1 MRYGRRRGGSTLD
14 RYRYSRLLGSKIP
27 SSMRKYFS
35 LDYKFYRGGAI
46 EDGEVESCGGIVED
60 EEPTEAVNKLTEV
73 SEKPAE
79 AVKKQNKG
87 TVVTSRKLP
96 NLFGEGYLQ
105 VKAGKVESDLV
116 SSIKCD
122 TEKKLLEETF
132 STLPRYFSIQD
143 VILSSKF
150 AKGLISLGTFTSE
163 MFNTSYCYRLAYID
177 YCDKVGTALDAVLK
191 KSLQYSNVI
200 HIFDYYEGYK
210 MYNLSDITES
220 VRLSREKVSSV
231 TQEEIEVQEEQGTP
245 TKEITPEEKEVERVL
260 STCDEVMEWLVHSEE
275 NSTEEEKATELV
287 TISEST
293 EATEE
298 SEYDELETRLE
309 KKAESKAANKKKK
322 SKTKGTKVSQ
332 KQEKPSKKKKKVEKN
347 NFFGN
352 DFSVA
357 RDKNV
362 LFYFVGKIEN
372 QINLLNAIECKAGS
386 VYSIR
391 DLNQRVRKNTG
402 SHLQY
407 TKEKVLIQ
415 DATSISP
422 DCRYLLLNL
431 SLTGK
436 VSDLPLYIL
445 FFRNASNARF
455 ICQGRVESLEAY
467 KTHILNPDKDIQIVK
482 NTLVENILK
491 EPEVVVVREVAVTKE
506 GKESNGTAEVEVE
519 DSIVPNLDTQT
530 SVDDMISIT
539 DIDTMTE
546 EWIQSEKSENKYSKA
561 GSATLNYSTYIGRRP
576 QIARCNITI
585 GVSSNFYKT
594 LGNRML
600 PCWLSDNVY
609 KCNIY
614 LEILLGRFESK
625 FFLKELTHGV
635 HYLRNS
641 KHTYYIIN
649 SGLVDIFGNDIF
661 FSFKCT
667 RTENKVQFSS
677 LDIVTSIKSA
687 QILNFSIS
695 LLELYQLKAISLWDK
710 GTEYFDAKM
719 EDFDFLS
726 MERLLHVTHER
737 SYRYPSAV
745 AKLSVDRLFT
755 YIKDSIKI
763 AVRISQVDTEY
774 VKPIFYPCDV
784 TRLEYFIPVH
794 IFTSISEEPEL
805 GVIVNKDPDG
815 MWNVMTVLPY
825 EVLLTNHR
833 MLTIY
838 SSRGRC

>member
-1 MRYGRRRGGSTLD
+1 
-14 RYRYSRLLGSKIP
+14 
-27 SSMRKYFS
+27 MRKYFS
-35 LDYKFYRGGAI
+35 LDYKYYRGGAV
-46 EDGEVESCGGIVED
+46 EDTESGLQNEVEDSSSAQQKVRVQTQKEVRALSK
-60 EEPTEAVNKLTEV
+60 EPDLISDGV
-73 SEKPAE
+73 
-79 AVKKQNKG
+79 
-87 TVVTSRKLP
+87 
-96 NLFGEGYLQ
+96 LQ
-105 VKAGKVESDLV
+105 VKVTKQV
-116 SSIKCD
+116 CP
-122 TEKKLLEETF
+122 
-132 STLPRYFSIQD
+132 TLPTHNNFERRNKCCVEGDKILEK
-143 VILSSKF
+143 VLSSF
-150 AKGLISLGTFTSE
+150 PGYVSLVEAVLFDKYASGELTVNTFTVELCSV
-163 MFNTSYCYRLAYID
+163 SYCYRQLFYSF
-177 YCDKVGTALDAVLK
+177 CDRTGRPHNLETAK
-191 KSLQYSNVI
+191 TRFSNGI
-200 HIFDYYEGYK
+200 CIFDYYEGCKTYALV
-210 MYNLSDITES
+210 NITEQA
-220 VRLSREKVSSV
+220 RKHREQVAL
-231 TQEEIEVQEEQGTP
+231 EV
-245 TKEITPEEKEVERVL
+245 KEKEQQKQEGTYVEEVTSIEQEVNRVL
-260 STCDEVMEWLVHSEE
+260 DTDDKIEWKVEEPKPEQAITNSELEVP
-275 NSTEEEKATELV
+275 
-287 TISEST
+287 
-293 EATEE
+293 TEE
-298 SEYDELETRLE
+298 STVTEPDEEDATSISEELEIEYDDLETSLE

-322 SKTKGTKVSQ
+322 SKTKASKSVQ
-332 KQEKPSKKKKKVEKN
+332 KQERVPKRKKKAEKN

-372 QINLLNAIECKAGS
+372 QVNLLNAIECKTG
-386 VYSIR
+386 VVCSIR
-391 DLNQRVRKNTG
+391 ELNQRVRKNTG

-415 DATSISP
+415 DNTSIST

-455 ICQGRVESLEAY
+455 ICQGRVESLDAY
-467 KTHILNPDKDIQIVK
+467 KVHILNPYKDIQVVK

-491 EPEVVVVREVAVTKE
+491 EPK
-506 GKESNGTAEVEVE
+506 TAIRADSIKKGMQAIQEKAVEVE
-519 DSIVPNLDTQT
+519 KAVEKEDLNIPDMETQT

-546 EWIQSEKSENKYSKA
+546 EWIQSEKSESKYSKA

-576 QIARCNITI
+576 QVARCNVTI
-585 GVSSNFYKT
+585 GVSSNFYRT

-609 KCNIY
+609 KCNIF

-625 FFLKELTHGV
+625 FFLKELTYGV

-649 SGLVDIFGNDIF
+649 SGLVDVFGNDIF

-667 RTENKVQFSS
+667 RAENKVHFSC

-687 QILNFSIS
+687 QALNFNIS

-726 MERLLHVTHER
+726 MERLLHVTQER
-737 SYRYPSAV
+737 SYRYPSTV
-745 AKLSVDRLFT
+745 SKLSVDRLFT

-763 AVRISQVDTEY
+763 AVRLSKVDAEY

-794 IFTSISEEPEL
+794 IFTNISEQPEL

-815 MWNVMTVLPY
+815 IWNVMTVLPY

>member
-1 MRYGRRRGGSTLD
+1 
-14 RYRYSRLLGSKIP
+14 
-27 SSMRKYFS
+27 MRKYFS
-35 LDYKFYRGGAI
+35 LDYKYYRGGA
-46 EDGEVESCGGIVED
+46 VED
-60 EEPTEAVNKLTEV
+60 TEAGLRNGLGVDDSPSAQEEVRVQTQNDIKALNKVPDLTLDEV
-73 SEKPAE
+73 
-79 AVKKQNKG
+79 
-87 TVVTSRKLP
+87 
-96 NLFGEGYLQ
+96 LQ
-105 VKAGKVESDLV
+105 VKAEEEVESNSTYFNRL
-116 SSIKCD
+116 
-122 TEKKLLEETF
+122 EKEDKILEEVYASFPKFFPTVETVLF
-132 STLPRYFSIQD
+132 DR
-143 VILSSKF
+143 F
-150 AKGLISLGTFTSE
+150 AKGELTINTFTVELCSI
-163 MFNTSYCYRLAYID
+163 SYCYRQLFYSF
-177 YCDKVGTALDAVLK
+177 CDKLGIPHNLELDTIK
-191 KSLQYSNVI
+191 KRFSNGI
-200 HIFDYYEGYK
+200 RIFDYYEGSKTYALV
-210 MYNLSDITES
+210 NITEQA
-220 VRLSREKVSSV
+220 RKHREKIALEVKEKEQKKQEGTYVEEV
-231 TQEEIEVQEEQGTP
+231 TSIEQEVNRVLDTDDKIEWKVEEPESQVEIEQADTNSEL
-245 TKEITPEEKEVERVL
+245 EVP
-260 STCDEVMEWLVHSEE
+260 
-275 NSTEEEKATELV
+275 
-287 TISEST
+287 
-293 EATEE
+293 TEE
-298 SEYDELETRLE
+298 SMVTEPDEEDATSISEELEIEYDDLETSLE
-309 KKAESKAANKKKK
+309 KKAEAKAANKKKK
-322 SKTKGTKVSQ
+322 SKTKASKPVQ
-332 KQEKPSKKKKKVEKN
+332 KQERVLKKKKKKVEKN

-372 QINLLNAIECKAGS
+372 QVNLLNAIECKTGA

-402 SHLQY
+402 CHLQY

-415 DATSISP
+415 DNTSVSS

-455 ICQGRVESLEAY
+455 ICQGRVESLDAY
-467 KTHILNPDKDIQIVK
+467 KAHILNPYKDIQIVK

-491 EPEVVVVREVAVTKE
+491 EPKTSIKAESLKE
-506 GKESNGTAEVEVE
+506 GLQVIQDKGIEKVVEKEDLNMPDLE
-519 DSIVPNLDTQT
+519 TQT

-546 EWIQSEKSENKYSKA
+546 EWIQSEKSESKYSKA

-576 QIARCNITI
+576 QVARCNVTI
-585 GVSSNFYKT
+585 GVSSNFYRT

-609 KCNIY
+609 KCNIF

-625 FFLKELTHGV
+625 FFLKELTSGV

-649 SGLVDIFGNDIF
+649 SGLVDVFGNDIF

-667 RTENKVQFSS
+667 RAENKVHFSC

-687 QILNFSIS
+687 QTLNFNIS

-726 MERLLHVTHER
+726 MERLLHVTQER
-737 SYRYPSAV
+737 SYRYPSTV
-745 AKLSVDRLFT
+745 SKLSVDRLFT

-763 AVRISQVDTEY
+763 AVRLSKVDAEY

-794 IFTSISEEPEL
+794 IFTNISEQPEL

-815 MWNVMTVLPY
+815 IWNVMTVLPY